1 MTDPDGTTRLKEA
14 ERPSLAQRLGL
25 PTAIAVVIGSII
37 GSGIFLVPQKIALTL
52 GDAGWILAV
61 WIFGGLLSLAGALT
75 NAEIAGMIPAA
86 GGQYVYFREIYGD
99 FPAFLYGWT
108 TFIVYQTG
116 SIAAIAVAFAKYLG
130 FFFPGLNA
138 LQINFG
144 LFVMP
149 EVGVKLVAIGAI
161 LFVTGVNYFGVQ
173 FGGFVQQLFTGLK
186 VFAIA
191 GIVFACFVFG
201 THTGNLYT
209 PFFSAA
215 SYHGTSLLS
224 AFGIALVAVL
234 WAYDGWNSV
243 TYLAGEVK
251 EAQRNIPIALVA
263 GTSAVIVIYVLA
275 NLAYMYVLPV
285 SHIAHSQ
292 LVASDAI
299 SQFFGTNGAA
309 LIAIAVMIST
319 FGTVNATTMTTARV
333 YFAMAKDKLFFKGI
347 SRVHPRYKT
356 PHVSLLVQGAWA
368 SILTLTGTYDQLFT
382 YVIFASWL
390 FYALGTFGIFVLRK
404 KRPDAPRPYRT
415 VGYPIVPAVF
425 VIVAVWFVFNTIIT
439 DPRDSL
445 IGLGLVLLGVPA
457 YLYWHRTRTR
467 TAAGN

>member
-1 MTDPDGTTRLKEA
+1 MSKA
-14 ERPSLAQRLGL
+14 ENPELARRLGL
-25 PTAIAVVIGSII
+25 STAIAVVIGTVI
-37 GSGIFLVPQKIALTL
+37 GSGIFLVPQEIALTL
-52 GDAGWILAV
+52 GDAGWIIAV

-130 FFFPGLNA
+130 FFFPGLNTF
-138 LQINFG
+138 QVNFG

-149 EVGVKLVAIGAI
+149 EVGIKLVAIGAI
-161 LFVTGVNYFGVQ
+161 VFVTGVNYLGVQ
-173 FGGFVQQLFTGLK
+173 LGGFVQQLFTGLK
-186 VFAIA
+186 VLAIA
-191 GIVFACFVFG
+191 GIVFTCFVFG
-201 THTGNLYT
+201 NRTGHLYS
-209 PFFSAA
+209 PFFSTN
-215 SYHGTSLLS
+215 SLHGTSLLS

-251 EAQRNIPIALVA
+251 DARRNIPIALVA

-309 LIAIAVMIST
+309 LIAIAVMVSS

-347 SRVHPRYKT
+347 SRVHPKYKT
-356 PHVSLLVQGAWA
+356 PHVSLVVQGIWA
-368 SILTLTGTYDQLFT
+368 SLLTLTGTYDQLFT

-390 FYALGTFGIFVLRK
+390 FYALGTFGIFILRK
-404 KRPDAPRPYRT
+404 KRPDVPRPYKT
-415 VGYPIVPAVF
+415 IGYPFVPMIF
-425 VIVAVWFVFNTIIT
+425 VIVAVWFVYNTIVT

-445 IGLGLVLLGVPA
+445 IGLGLVMLGIPA
-457 YLYWHRTRTR
+457 YVYWKRIQRL
-467 TAAGN
+467 AAP

>member
-1 MTDPDGTTRLKEA
+1 MSEP
-14 ERPSLAQRLGL
+14 ERSGLAQRLGL
-25 PTAIAVVIGSII
+25 PTAIAVVVGTII

-116 SIAAIAVAFAKYLG
+116 SIAAIAVAFAEYLG
-130 FFFPGLNA
+130 FFFPGLSA
-138 LQINFG
+138 LRLNFG

-149 EVGVKLVAIGAI
+149 EVGIKAVAIGAI
-161 LFVTGVNYFGVQ
+161 LFVTGINYLGVQ

-186 VFAIA
+186 VLAIA
-191 GIVFACFVFG
+191 GIVFACFAFG
-201 THTGNLYT
+201 THPEHAYT
-209 PFFSAA
+209 PFFSAG
-215 SYHGTSLLS
+215 SVHGVSLLS

-251 EAQRNIPIALVA
+251 DAQKNIPIALVA

-285 SHIAHSQ
+285 TRIAHSQ
-292 LVASDAI
+292 LVASEAI
-299 SQFFGTNGAA
+299 SEFFGRKGAA
-309 LIAIAVMIST
+309 LIAVAVMIST

-333 YFAMAKDKLFFKGI
+333 YFAMAKDKLFFRGI
-347 SRVHPRYKT
+347 SRIHPKYKT
-356 PHVSLLVQGAWA
+356 PHVSLLVQGTWA
-368 SILTLTGTYDQLFT
+368 SLLTLTGTYDQLFT

-404 KRPDAPRPYRT
+404 KRPAAPRPYKT
-415 VGYPIVPAVF
+415 VGYPFVPIAF
-425 VIVAVWFVFNTIIT
+425 LIVAVWFVYNTIVT

-445 IGLGLVLLGVPA
+445 IGLGLVMLGVPA
-457 YLYWHRTRTR
+457 YLYWKKNATHRSS
-467 TAAGN
+467 

>member
-1 MTDPDGTTRLKEA
+1 MTQERSRSTTVIEK
-14 ERPSLAQRLGL
+14 PGLAQRLGL

-52 GDAGWILAV
+52 GDAGWIIAV

-130 FFFPGLNA
+130 FFFPGLNT

-149 EVGVKLVAIGAI
+149 EVGIKLVAIGAI
-161 LFVTGVNYFGVQ
+161 TFVAGVNYFGVQ
-173 FGGFVQQLFTGLK
+173 FGGFMQRLFTSLATR
-186 VFAIA
+186 AIA
-191 GIVFACFVFG
+191 GIVLACFIFG

-209 PFFSAA
+209 PFFSTG
-215 SYHGTSLLS
+215 SFQGTSLIS
-224 AFGIALVAVL
+224 AFGVALVAVL

-243 TYLAGEVK
+243 TYLSGEVK
-251 EAQRNIPIALVA
+251 DAQRNIPIALVA
-263 GTSAVIVIYVLA
+263 GTSAVIVIYVIT

-285 SHIAHSQ
+285 SQIAHSK

-299 SQFFGTNGAA
+299 SHFFGTNGAA
-309 LIAIAVMIST
+309 LIAIAVMVSA

-347 SRVHPRYKT
+347 SRVHPRYRT
-356 PHVSLLVQGAWA
+356 PHVSLIVQGIWA
-368 SILTLTGTYDQLFT
+368 SLLTLTGTYDQLFT

-390 FYALGTFGIFVLRK
+390 FYALGTFGIFVLRR
-404 KRPDAPRPYRT
+404 KRPDSPRPYRT
-415 VGYPIVPAVF
+415 IGYPFVPAIF
-425 VIVAVWFVFNTIIT
+425 VIVAVWFVCNTLIT
-439 DPRDSL
+439 DPRDSMF
-445 IGLGLVLLGVPA
+445 GLGLVMLGVPA
-457 YLYWHRTRTR
+457 YIYWKRTRGR
-467 TAAGN
+467 VGPEG

>member
-1 MTDPDGTTRLKEA
+1 MGGPDRGGLAPRL
-14 ERPSLAQRLGL
+14 SLF
-25 PTAIAVVIGSII
+25 TAIAVVIGSII

-52 GDAGWILAV
+52 GDAGWIIAV
-61 WIFGGLLSLAGALT
+61 WVFGGLLSLAGALT

-116 SIAAIAVAFAKYLG
+116 SIAAIAVAFAEYLG

-138 LQINFG
+138 SSINFG

-149 EVGVKLVAIGAI
+149 QVGVKLVAIGAI
-161 LFVTGVNYFGVQ
+161 LFVMGVNYFGVQ
-173 FGGFVQQLFTGLK
+173 FGGFVQRLFTSLK
-186 VFAIA
+186 VLAIA
-191 GIVFACFVFG
+191 GIVFACFTFG
-201 THTGNLYT
+201 THAGHLYS
-209 PFFSAA
+209 PFFSTG
-215 SYHGTSLLS
+215 SFHGTTLLS
-224 AFGIALVAVL
+224 AFGVALVAVL

-251 EAQRNIPIALVA
+251 DAQRNIPIALVA
-263 GTSAVIVIYVLA
+263 GTSAVIVIYLLA

-285 SHIAHSQ
+285 SNIAHSQ
-292 LVASDAI
+292 LVAADAI
-299 SQFFGTNGAA
+299 SQFLGKNGAA
-309 LIAIAVMIST
+309 LIAVVVMIST

-347 SRVHPRYKT
+347 SRVHPKYRT
-356 PHVSLLVQGAWA
+356 PHVSLVVQGIWA
-368 SILTLTGTYDQLFT
+368 SLLTLTGTYDQLFT

-390 FYALGTFGIFVLRK
+390 FYALGTFGIFVLRR
-404 KRPDAPRPYRT
+404 KRPDSPRPYKT
-415 VGYPIVPAVF
+415 VGYPFVPIAF
-425 VIVAVWFVFNTIIT
+425 VIVAIWFVYNTVIT

-445 IGLGLVLLGVPA
+445 IGLGLVMLGVPA
-457 YLYWHRTRTR
+457 YIYWKRTRNR
-467 TAAGN
+467 PAAGAQN

>member
-1 MTDPDGTTRLKEA
+1 MDSDGNAPIGEGEQPK
-14 ERPSLAQRLGL
+14 LAQRLGL
-25 PTAIAVVIGSII
+25 ATAVAVVIGSVI
-37 GSGIFLVPQKIALTL
+37 GSGIFLVPQKIAFTL
-52 GDAGWILAV
+52 GDAGWIIAV

-108 TFIVYQTG
+108 TFSVYQTG
-116 SIAAIAVAFAKYLG
+116 SIAAIAVAFGKYLG

-138 LQINFG
+138 LKVDFG
-144 LFVMP
+144 LFMMP

-161 LFVTGVNYFGVQ
+161 LFVMTVNYFGVQ
-173 FGGFVQQLFTGLK
+173 FGGFVQRLFTGLK
-186 VFAIA
+186 VLAIA
-191 GIVFACFVFG
+191 GIIFACFAFG
-201 THTGNLYT
+201 THTGHLYT
-209 PFFSAA
+209 PFFGTF
-215 SYHGTSLLS
+215 HGNSLLS

-234 WAYDGWNSV
+234 WSYDGWNSV

-251 EAQRNIPIALVA
+251 DARRNIPIALVA
-263 GTSAVIVIYVLA
+263 GTTAVIIIYVLT
-275 NLAYMYVLPV
+275 NLAYMYVLPI
-285 SHIAHSQ
+285 SAIAHSQ

-299 SQFFGTNGAA
+299 SQFFGSNGAA
-309 LIAIAVMIST
+309 LIAVAVMVST
-319 FGTVNATTMTTARV
+319 FGTVNATSMTTARV

-347 SRVHPRYKT
+347 SKVHHKYKT
-356 PHVSLLVQGAWA
+356 PHVSLVVQGIWA
-368 SILTLTGTYDQLFT
+368 SLLTLTGTYDQLFT

-390 FYALGTFGIFVLRK
+390 FYALGTFGIFILRK

-415 VGYPIVPAVF
+415 IGYPFVPAIF
-425 VIVAVWFVFNTIIT
+425 VIVAVWFVYNTIVT

-457 YLYWHRTRTR
+457 YAYWKRKLRA
-467 TAAGN
+467 TAEA

>member
-1 MTDPDGTTRLKEA
+1 MSNSEQPG
-14 ERPSLAQRLGL
+14 LAQRLGL
-25 PTAIAVVIGSII
+25 TTAIAVVIGSII
-37 GSGIFLVPQKIALTL
+37 GSGIFLVPQKIAFTL
-52 GDAGWILAV
+52 NDAGWIIAV

-130 FFFPGLNA
+130 YFFPGLNTI
-138 LQINFG
+138 QINFG

-149 EVGVKLVAIGAI
+149 EVGIKLVAIGAI
-161 LFVTGVNYFGVQ
+161 LFVMTVNYFGVQ
-173 FGGFVQQLFTGLK
+173 FGGFMQRLFTSLK
-186 VFAIA
+186 VLAIG
-191 GIVFACFVFG
+191 GIVFVCFTFG
-201 THTGNLYT
+201 TRTGHLYT
-209 PFFSAA
+209 PFFGTF
-215 SYHGTSLLS
+215 HGTSLIS

-251 EAQRNIPIALVA
+251 DAQRNIPIALVA
-263 GTSAVIVIYVLA
+263 GTSAVIIIYILA

-285 SHIAHSQ
+285 SQIAHSH

-299 SQFFGTNGAA
+299 SQIFGINGAA

-347 SRVHPRYKT
+347 ARVHPKYKT
-356 PHVSLLVQGAWA
+356 PHVSLIVQGIWA
-368 SILTLTGTYDQLFT
+368 SLLTLTGTYDQLFT

-404 KRPDAPRPYRT
+404 KRPDAPRPYKT
-415 VGYPIVPAVF
+415 VGYPIVPLLF
-425 VIVAVWFVFNTIIT
+425 VIVAVWFVVNTIIT

-445 IGLGLVLLGVPA
+445 IGLGLVMLGVPA
-457 YLYWHRTRTR
+457 YIYWNRTRN
-467 TAAGN
+467 AAAEKA